1 MWQIQGLLLKLWT
14 SFSPSVFDPWLVES
28 QMQSLWLWR
37 SVCARACVCVRVH
50 ACVCARAHLC
60 SCLCHQHPQR
70 RSLSS
75 WLRCLGEA
83 ASGVVCRGQD
93 LALKVKKVA
102 TVLGLRNFPPPFGH
116 QWGWCRPCCS
126 FSEPETRCLGH
137 LGPWPLLA
145 CEALLDSL
153 VPYSVWSAFRDCALN
168 SRVCLEGSLH
178 GLTIFSLLK

>member
-1 MWQIQGLLLKLWT
+1 MVGRI
-14 SFSPSVFDPWLVES
+14 PDAEPVAVEVG
-28 QMQSLWLWR
+28 
-37 SVCARACVCVRVH
+37 VCACMHVCVRVH

-83 ASGVVCRGQD
+83 ASGIVCRGQD

-153 VPYSVWSAFRDCALN
+153 VPYSVWSAFMDCALN